1 MWGGEGPGVGG
12 MGPGA
17 RAAVARHGQAR
28 APARG
33 EKGEGVPVCTIPRG
47 DNGWRLRVKL
57 TCGS

>member
-33 EKGEGVPVCTIPRG
+33 EKPRKG
-47 DNGWRLRVKL
+47 K
-57 TCGS
+57 GSRCAPFRAGTMVAG